1 MEIDL
6 SGLHKRI
13 LDPRRKVRR
22 WSMLQ
27 ISKYWKTKPKVDKK
41 RMNIVPYNFATSA
54 DILSSNVY
62 LETRKW
68 IILLFIIN
76 KFYSA

>member
-1 MEIDL
+1 MINVYPIIEKKKK
-6 SGLHKRI
+6 SG
-13 LDPRRKVRR
+13 
-22 WSMLQ
+22 Q
-27 ISKYWKTKPKVDKK
+27 K

-54 DILSSNVY
+54 DILSSNVF